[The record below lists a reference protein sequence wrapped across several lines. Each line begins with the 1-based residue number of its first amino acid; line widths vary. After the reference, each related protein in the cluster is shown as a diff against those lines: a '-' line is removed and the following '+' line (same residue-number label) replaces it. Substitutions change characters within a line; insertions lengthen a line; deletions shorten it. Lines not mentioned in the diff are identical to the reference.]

1 MKMENL
7 KTSGIYEMNT
17 IEMKEYNGGIGPL
30 VLGILGSVGVISGIT
45 ALVVS
50 FQVLLGNKKTD

>member
-1 MKMENL
+1 MENL

-17 IEMKEYNGGIGPL
+17 IEMKEYNGGIGPV
-30 VLGILGSVGVISGIT
+30 VLGILVSGGIISTIT

-50 FQVLLGNKKTD
+50 LQVSLDRKRRN